1 MERKSD
7 IILKFCC
14 SFLLTFTSLK
24 LIQSQLYL
32 INKKIMKKHFF
43 YTLCIALAGTVSASG
58 QESDVIN
65 SRIKPNIQRVFKVY
79 NNPTNDKT
87 DQFEIQGIGGTTFTA
102 SNTSDGTAESYKHSL
117 QIVVALTPANKTG
130 NSNYQLIFYSPN
142 DNMQQAATYNDG
154 ILNIYYPV
162 AVYDDI
168 KTKLE
173 QAFAAR
179 KKVMVKVI
187 QKTNGYREG
196 TLIL

>member
-1 MERKSD
+1 
-7 IILKFCC
+7 
-14 SFLLTFTSLK
+14 
-24 LIQSQLYL
+24 
-32 INKKIMKKHFF
+32 MKKHFF

-58 QESDVIN
+58 QESDATN
-65 SRIKPNIQRVFKVY
+65 SRIKPNIQKIFKVY
-79 NNPTNDKT
+79 NNPMKDKT

-117 QIVVALTPANKTG
+117 QIVVALTPVNKTG
-130 NSNYQLIFYSPN
+130 NNNYQLIFYSPN
-142 DNMQQAATYNDG
+142 DNMQQAATYSDG
-154 ILNIYYPV
+154 TLNIYYPV

-179 KKVMVKVI
+179 KKVSVKVT
-187 QKTNGYREG
+187 QKPNGYREG